1 MKLLNFNFWNVFI
14 YFVALIFAIPIV
26 LIFLSLFDGFN
37 ENFEDIFE
45 DIRELGQEYGATT
58 GRPRQINWLD
68 FDLLKMASRIN
79 GVNKLV
85 INKMDILDELDVWKV
100 YNGRHMLEFE
110 SRNDI
115 EFWIKTKLMLEVDE
129 EIETFFSGDKEYI

>member
-1 MKLLNFNFWNVFI
+1 MWGVAKI
-14 YFVALIFAIPIV
+14 YETYVGAKDFEGV
-26 LIFLSLFDGFN
+26 
-37 ENFEDIFE
+37 EDIFE

-100 YNGRHMLEFE
+100 YNGPHMLEFE

>member
-1 MKLLNFNFWNVFI
+1 
-14 YFVALIFAIPIV
+14 
-26 LIFLSLFDGFN
+26 
-37 ENFEDIFE
+37 
-45 DIRELGQEYGATT
+45 
-58 GRPRQINWLD
+58 
-68 FDLLKMASRIN
+68 MASRIN

-100 YNGRHMLEFE
+100 YNGPHMLEFE